1 MKIEVDVS
9 DELVEVW
16 DKHIAEMREEGEP
29 GLTREQD
36 VQNAIAEHVS
46 LWYDTRTKAED
57 DVLKDS
63 STEPT
68 WEMSEDVDSDVER
81 EVK

>member
-16 DKHIAEMREEGEP
+16 DKHIAAMREEGEP

-57 DVLKDS
+57 DILKDS